1 MLTKGL
7 KNAELA
13 VLSLVAERDMHGY
26 EMEGLIGERGM
37 REWTEIGFSSI
48 YRVLAVLARRG
59 LVEGTLVPAPG
70 KGAARRVYHI
80 TAAGK
85 REYLRGVRAAL
96 AEPLRLF
103 PLLQLGL
110 AGLPAVA
117 PAEAAADLER
127 YARSLGERRAGVQ
140 ARGRRRNPFH
150 VQAMF
155 EYSVKMIGAEE
166 EFVKDLARRLRARG
180 REGRT

>member
-1 MLTKGL
+1 MATRDL

-13 VLSLVAERDMHGY
+13 VLSLVAEKDMHGY
-26 EMEGLIGERGM
+26 EMESRIAERGM

-48 YRVLAVLARRG
+48 YRTLGALARRG
-59 LVEGTLVPAPG
+59 LVESSLVPAPG

-80 TAAGK
+80 TAAG
-85 REYLRGVRAAL
+85 RRTYLRGVRSAL

-103 PLLQLGL
+103 PLLQQGL

-117 PAEAAADLER
+117 PAAAAADLEL

-140 ARGRRRNPFH
+140 AKGRGANPFH

-155 EYSVKMIGAEE
+155 DYSDRMIGAEQ
-166 EFVKDLARRLRARG
+166 EFVKELARRLRARG
-180 REGRT
+180 RERRP